1 MNSIKS
7 NTAIILFLFFFSS
20 ITFAQDDLES
30 TTLLKVG
37 NNLPVFTTQ
46 SLSGK
51 TFSSDELNG
60 KVVLINFW
68 ATWCPPCKAELPL
81 LQKNV
86 YEKIKNKNF
95 VVLVIS
101 RGEEPDT
108 VKKFINKFNYT
119 FPVYIDKDTKV
130 YKLFASKYIP
140 RNFVIGKEG
149 KVKMATVGFKKE
161 EFEKMIKL
169 IEKELNN

>member
-1 MNSIKS
+1 MKS
-7 NTAIILFLFFFSS
+7 NAAIILLLFLFST

-37 NNLPVFTTQ
+37 NNLPSFTTQ

-51 TFSSDELNG
+51 TFSSDELKG

-81 LQKNV
+81 LQKNIC
-86 YEKIKNKNF
+86 EKINNKNF
-95 VVLVIS
+95 FVLAIS
-101 RGEEPDT
+101 RGEAIDT

-119 FPVYIDKDTKV
+119 FPVYLDKDTKV

-140 RNFVIGKEG
+140 RNFVISKNG
-149 KVKMATVGFKKE
+149 KVKMATVGFNKE
-161 EFEKMIKL
+161 EFEKMIRL
-169 IEKELNN
+169 IEKELKN

>member
-1 MNSIKS
+1 MKS
-7 NTAIILFLFFFSS
+7 NAAIILLLFLFST

-37 NNLPVFTTQ
+37 NNLPSFTTQ

-51 TFSSDELNG
+51 TFSSDELKG

-81 LQKNV
+81 LQKNI
-86 YEKIKNKNF
+86 YEKINNKNF
-95 VVLVIS
+95 FVLAIS
-101 RGEEPDT
+101 RGEAIDT

-119 FPVYIDKDTKV
+119 FPVYLDKDTKV

-140 RNFVIGKEG
+140 RNFVISKNG
-149 KVKMATVGFKKE
+149 KVKMATVGFNKE
-161 EFEKMIKL
+161 EFEKMIRL
-169 IEKELNN
+169 IEKELKN

>member
-1 MNSIKS
+1 MKS
-7 NTAIILFLFFFSS
+7 NTAIILLLFLFST

-30 TTLLKVG
+30 TALLKVG
-37 NNLPVFTTQ
+37 NNMPTFTTQ

-51 TFSSDELNG
+51 TFLSDELKG

-81 LQKNV
+81 LQKNI
-86 YEKIKNKNF
+86 YEKINNKNF
-95 VVLVIS
+95 VVLAIS
-101 RGEEPDT
+101 RGEATDT

-119 FPVYIDKDTKV
+119 FPVYLDKETKV

-140 RNFVIGKEG
+140 RNFVIGKDG
-149 KVKMATVGFKKE
+149 KVKMATVGFNKK
-161 EFEKMIKL
+161 EFEKMIRL
-169 IEKELNN
+169 IEKELKN